1 MRLQAIKTLEQSL
14 TTLSPA
20 VLSDLKR
27 RGYDDQLFD
36 SVVCVDSGR
45 CTVGNHPPQ
54 LELTGLIAVCKQLH
68 SMVGDIDANGDV
80 VEHCCRAF
88 KSVTI
93 PRAELKRF
101 YN

>member
-1 MRLQAIKTLEQSL
+1 MRREAIKTLKQPL

-45 CTVGNHPPQ
+45 CTVGNQPPQ
-54 LELTGLIAVCKQLH
+54 FELSGLIAVCKQLH
-68 SMVGDIDANGDV
+68 SMIGGIDADGDAV
-80 VEHCCRAF
+80 KGCCRAF

-93 PRAELKRF
+93 PRTV
-101 YN
+101 